1 MNQPFQPLDTPI
13 MLFDGAA
20 VGDPGTAAAA
30 AILLLPNGRR
40 YTVSQFL
47 SLATDIEA
55 EYTGLLIGLKKAKQ
69 LGIKALEIK
78 GDSELVFNQVNGLT
92 PVDAK
97 KLQSLGQEIQKLMQD
112 FERVSLECISTEQN
126 RSAAAAVNRCIGEAL
141 GREAK
146 PLQIADIRLAP
157 DIARLIQLGKKATE
171 GDYQAIGPRLDEL
184 AFKNLADLRSLVPEA
199 ARDAIALGWD
209 GEEQNLAEIYRWYLR
224 GLPTEMALKK
234 VEIDNPKVPEDKE
247 KLPWEGEL
255 LVTINTP
262 DVLIESSE
270 PFVSSPFLE
279 MPPPVVSAPPESI
292 ADISKP
298 HDKSELT
305 SESVALSERETLL
318 ALPIDYAFDSPQQT
332 IPNVVVTDP
341 SKDTLPSSAKILNV
355 LETLDTLSP
364 EERSLL
370 VHQLVQSADWVN
382 LILQAIAERMAAQ
395 RSSLT

>member
-1 MNQPFQPLDTPI
+1 MNQPFQPIDTPI
-13 MLFDGAA
+13 MLFDGTA
-20 VGDPGTAAAA
+20 VDNPGTAAAA

-55 EYTGLLIGLKKAKQ
+55 KYTGLSIGLKKAKQ

-92 PVDAK
+92 PVGDK
-97 KLQSLGQEIQKLMQD
+97 KLQNLHQEIQKLMRG
-112 FERVSLECISTEQN
+112 FERVSLECITTEQN

-146 PLQIADIRLAP
+146 PAPNLDIRLDP
-157 DIARLIQLGKKATE
+157 DIARLIQLGKKATNS
-171 GDYQAIGPRLDEL
+171 DYQAVGTRLDEL

-199 ARDAIALGWD
+199 DRDIIALGWD
-209 GEEQNLAEIYRWYLR
+209 GDEQNLAEIYRWYLR
-224 GLPTEMALKK
+224 GLPTDMALKK
-234 VEIDNPKVPEDKE
+234 VAIDHPKAPEYTE

-255 LVTINTP
+255 SVTISTP

-279 MPPPVVSAPPESI
+279 MPSPAPVVPSQETV
-292 ADISKP
+292 ADLDSPKKKKEVTAETV
-298 HDKSELT
+298 D
-305 SESVALSERETLL
+305 LSEKETLL
-318 ALPIDYAFDSPQQT
+318 ALPIHYGVDSATQT
-332 IPNVVVTDP
+332 IPEAVTDP
-341 SKDTLPSSAKILNV
+341 SKDTLPSSTKIRNV
-355 LETLDTLSP
+355 LEMLDTLSP

-370 VHQLVQSADWVN
+370 VHRLVQSANWVN
-382 LILQAIAERMAAQ
+382 LVLKAIADRMADQ
-395 RSSLT
+395 K